1 MSDLSRLLRSL
12 SPQFVLGNV
21 RREAVEYA
29 RVVAE
34 VDAVVARIAR
44 TNVAKTTARSDAD
57 VGLTGATALLPVGR
71 QESIDLMAQESL
83 ESAARAS

>member
-12 SPQFVLGNV
+12 SPQFVLCNA

-34 VDAVVARIAR
+34 VDAVVARISR
-44 TNVAKTTARSDAD
+44 VSVAKVATRNDAG
-57 VGLTGATALLPVGR
+57 VGLNGATAHECNERRAP
-71 QESIDLMAQESL
+71 IDLMAQESL

>member
-1 MSDLSRLLRSL
+1 MSDLSRLLRSM

-44 TNVAKTTARSDAD
+44 TNVAKNTTTDDAD
-57 VGLTGATALLPVGR
+57 LGANGATALLHAGR
-71 QESIDLMAQESL
+71 QDSIDLMAQESL

>member
-1 MSDLSRLLRSL
+1 M

-34 VDAVVARIAR
+34 VDAIVARIAS
-44 TNVAKTTARSDAD
+44 TNVAKIATRNDAD
-57 VGLTGATALLPVGR
+57 VGVNGATALLHAGR
-71 QESIDLMAQESL
+71 HEPIDLKAQESL